1 MNNKSHFYWLD
12 ALRFVAAFMVLFS
25 HTRNDYFM
33 AYGDLP
39 ASQHGFVTFVFYT
52 LGRLGHEAVV
62 VFFVLSGFLVG
73 GRCFERIQ
81 NGTMNVKSYLIDR
94 FSRIYP
100 PLITAIIFYYVTCLF
115 IPTEHWEWGKA
126 IGNLLN
132 LQGVF
137 CDSLVSPFWSLS

>member
-1 MNNKSHFYWLD
+1 MENNKSHFYWLD

-39 ASQHGFVTFVFYT
+39 ASQHGVATFVFYT

-94 FSRIYP
+94 FARIYP
-100 PLITAIIFYYVTCLF
+100 PPNNRYNFLL
-115 IPTEHWEWGKA
+115 H
-126 IGNLLN
+126 NLP
-132 LQGVF
+132 F
-137 CDSLVSPFWSLS
+137 CSN